1 MIMNFDFQDIAIVS
15 KHANVTR
22 IEAEA
27 ALIEA
32 EGDLTRAI
40 MLLTTK

>member
-1 MIMNFDFQDIAIVS
+1 MDFDSHDITIVS

-22 IEAEA
+22 LEAEA

-40 MLLTTK
+40 VLLTTK